1 MTPFA
6 RDFLEKGP
14 LSYETDFYWFT
25 RQLFN
30 ERIKALGITPST
42 NLDT

>member
-1 MTPFA
+1 MSDFA
-6 RDFLEKGP
+6 RQYLESGP

-30 ERIKALGITPST
+30 ERIKALGIPPST
-42 NLDT
+42 NTDT